1 MAASPKDWCRRCGG
15 TRVAKINQ
23 WCDECEGQT
32 RRPAPLS
39 TPQAKKLVLDYLIT
53 ILDFIESTL
62 PEDLSEEDGEERTE
76 ADIARVLA
84 SICVLRK
91 EFMRRSS
98 PMKRTKPKRVP
109 ELLAGKKFVARSHAA
124 ATRITPLTQAA
135 TEAFASGPEISG
147 GMTSRSSTKPKKK
160 A

>member
-1 MAASPKDWCRRCGG
+1 M
-15 TRVAKINQ
+15 
-23 WCDECEGQT
+23 
-32 RRPAPLS
+32 
-39 TPQAKKLVLDYLIT
+39 AKKLVLDYLIT
-53 ILDFIESTL
+53 ILDFIESSL

-76 ADIARVLA
+76 ADIAHVLA

-98 PMKRTKPKRVP
+98 PMKRTKPQHVP
-109 ELLAGKKFVARSHAA
+109 RHIELMAGKKFVTRSHAA
-124 ATRITPLTQAA
+124 TTRITPLTQAA
-135 TEAFASGPEISG
+135 AEAFASGPEISG